1 MAQQILPILEADA
14 SSAKP
19 MTKRVSQIMHP
30 YLGPGGPGGPGGGNM
45 HAAAGLGDMWTI
57 EAFLET
63 SVPIA
68 RYTKST
74 AVVYAD
80 GHTANQSAGDLRDMR
95 QWIDTADKQ
104 DYQHLP

>member
-1 MAQQILPILEADA
+1 MQ
-14 SSAKP
+14 
-19 MTKRVSQIMHP
+19 T
-30 YLGPGGPGGPGGGNM
+30 
-45 HAAAGLGDMWTI
+45 AAGLGDIWTI

-80 GHTANQSAGDLRDMR
+80 GHTANQSARDLMDMR
-95 QWIDTADKQ
+95 RWIDIADKITP
-104 DYQHLP
+104 DTTGYLHVP